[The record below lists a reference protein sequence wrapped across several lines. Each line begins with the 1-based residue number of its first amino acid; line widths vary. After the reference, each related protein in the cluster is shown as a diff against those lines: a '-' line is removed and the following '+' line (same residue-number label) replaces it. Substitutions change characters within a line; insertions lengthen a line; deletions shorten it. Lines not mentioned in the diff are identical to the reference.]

1 MPRQPFRRVPRLMDL
16 RVGGLPPELPVFPL
30 AGALLLPGGKLPLN
44 IFEPRYLSLV
54 EDALAGDRLFGMIQP
69 NDHPAD
75 DGDDE
80 EHDDA
85 DEGDRDL
92 DAPPIAA
99 RRGMTDDVP
108 PSLFGVGCVGR
119 IVSFAE
125 RQDGTCSITLTGLA
139 RFRMQT
145 ELAATRG
152 YRRLLVNYGGF
163 ERDLEQ
169 VGDIDFDREALLA
182 SLRRYFVH
190 RGFEARWEAVEQMDD
205 ETLLTT
211 LSMICPLP
219 PAEKQAL
226 LEAPTF
232 ADRARTLQALLEMA
246 GHESEDGGTSHAV

>member
-1 MPRQPFRRVPRLMDL
+1 MTRQTSRRVPRLMDL
-16 RVGGLPPELPVFPL
+16 RIGGLPSELPVFPL

-44 IFEPRYLSLV
+44 VFEPRYLAMI

-69 NDHPAD
+69 NDHSVDEAD
-75 DGDDE
+75 ED

-85 DEGDRDL
+85 DDQDHDL
-92 DAPPIAA
+92 DAPSITA
-99 RRGMTDDVP
+99 RRGLAEDVP
-108 PSLFGVGCVGR
+108 PPLFGVGCVGR

-145 ELAATRG
+145 ELSGTRG
-152 YRRLLVNYGGF
+152 YRRLLVGYGGF

-169 VGDIDFDREALLA
+169 VGDIEFDREALLA
-182 SLRRYFVH
+182 SRRRYFIH
-190 RGFEARWEAVEQMDD
+190 RGFEARWEAVKQMDD

-246 GHESEDGGTSHAV
+246 GHETEDGGTSHAV